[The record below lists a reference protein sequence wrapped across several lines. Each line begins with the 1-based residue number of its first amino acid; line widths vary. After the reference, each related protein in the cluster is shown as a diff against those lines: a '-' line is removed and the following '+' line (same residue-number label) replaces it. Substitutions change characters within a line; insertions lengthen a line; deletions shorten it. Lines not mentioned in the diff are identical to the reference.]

1 MFRTLIAAAALIC
14 GALVVPAGTQAANL
28 SQTQHFAGA
37 SAESLFDLYMSGAGQ
52 ESITGLP
59 ASYVTVDGEP
69 VERGNVGDQL
79 MAFCFEPEQ
88 CGLHAR
94 VLDVEEGDGVYTVV
108 MSWWNFGWVSATD
121 PAVYTVEQR
130 GAPDSTLIL
139 TFRDTATGA
148 QIELVQANVPDY
160 TVSIPSPDGTVEE
173 GPLSQIVNT
182 HWNTL
187 YWDGVRRLASN

>member
-1 MFRTLIAAAALIC
+1 MAT
-14 GALVVPAGTQAANL
+14 GAQAATL

-37 SAESLFDLYMSGAGQ
+37 SAEALFDLYLTGTGQ

-59 ASYVTVDGEP
+59 ASYLSVDGEP
-69 VERGNVGDQL
+69 VDRGGVGDRL
-79 MAFCFEPEQ
+79 LAFCFEPEQ

-94 VLDVEEGDGVYTVV
+94 ILDVEAGDGVYTVV

-121 PAVYTVEQR
+121 PDVYTVEQR
-130 GAPDSTLIL
+130 GAPDSTLVL
-139 TFRDTATGA
+139 TFRDTETGA
-148 QIELVQANVPDY
+148 QIELVQVNVPDY
-160 TVSIPSPDGTVEE
+160 TVRIPSPDGTVEE

-187 YWDGVRRLASN
+187 YWDGMRRQVSN

>member
-1 MFRTLIAAAALIC
+1 MVRSLVLAAAL
-14 GALVVPAGTQAANL
+14 AGGIASAQAATL
-28 SQTQHFAGA
+28 SQTQHFSGA
-37 SAESLFDLYMSGAGQ
+37 SAEALFDMYMTGAGQ

-59 ASYVTVDGEP
+59 ASYMSSTGEP
-69 VERGNVGDQL
+69 VDRGGVGDQL
-79 MAFCFEPEQ
+79 MAFCFQPEQ
-88 CGLHAR
+88 CGLHGQ
-94 VLDVEEGDGVYTVV
+94 VIDVEEAEGVYTVV

-130 GAPDSTLIL
+130 GAPDSTLVL
-139 TFRDTATGA
+139 TFRDTPTGA

-160 TVSIPSPDGTVEE
+160 TVTIPSPDGMVEE

-187 YWDGVRRLASN
+187 YWDNMRQLASN

>member
-1 MFRTLIAAAALIC
+1 MFRSMIVAAVVTI
-14 GALVVPAGTQAANL
+14 GALGITAGGQAATL

-37 SAESLFDLYMSGAGQ
+37 SAEVLYDLYMTGAGQ

-59 ASYVTVDGEP
+59 ASYLSVDGEP
-69 VERGNVGDQL
+69 VDRGDVGDQL
-79 MAFCFEPEQ
+79 LAFCFQPEQ

-94 VLDVEEGDGVYTVV
+94 VLDTEAGDGVYTVV

-121 PAVYTVEQR
+121 PSVYSVEQR
-130 GAPDSTLIL
+130 GAPDSTLVL
-139 TFRDTATGA
+139 TFRDTPSGA
-148 QIELVQANVPDY
+148 QIELVQVNVPDY
-160 TVSIPSPDGTVEE
+160 TVSIPNPDGPTEQ